1 MVLKGWG
8 ISLKKKGR
16 YISRLMRFSVCCRE
30 VGQETKE
37 LRVRLMERNAKRER
51 EAFLDGDLLSAAV
64 LKLH

>member
-1 MVLKGWG
+1 
-8 ISLKKKGR
+8 
-16 YISRLMRFSVCCRE
+16 MRFSVCCRE